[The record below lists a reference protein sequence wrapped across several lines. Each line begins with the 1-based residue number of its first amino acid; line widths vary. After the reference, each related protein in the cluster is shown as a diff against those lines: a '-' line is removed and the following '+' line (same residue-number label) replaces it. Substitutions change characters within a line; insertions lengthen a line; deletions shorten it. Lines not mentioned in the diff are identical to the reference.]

1 MIPNR
6 GASPSPSLR
15 GCRGLSLVELMIALA
30 LGLLLMLAVGTILLA
45 GKQSYR
51 TNDALAEIQETGRF
65 AMEFLRRGVRGAGGS
80 PCGPTETI
88 VNVLNGASSNDPMD
102 FEGAAI
108 MGYEDVSTISDLPG
122 GGPFFTLRAPLDG
135 TDAVL
140 AISAEDALGFSVTGH
155 NPTSAQFKLSR
166 PSEIEKPEADRSQH
180 DLVDGDILM
189 VCDFDHTAIFQVTN
203 ANQSNLTIVH
213 NTGVSGVTPG
223 NCTKGLG
230 SPLDCDNANGTPYTF
245 GDRSQITRMVSRL
258 FYIAENPRGVPSLYR
273 AGFDGQEE
281 LVQGVQDMQ
290 MVYGRDTDGD
300 GSVDRYDPANVLTG
314 ADWEDVVSVRISI
327 LVYSEE
333 RNVLDQ
339 DQTIVFNGS
348 EVTPPDRRLGR
359 VFTSTV
365 ALRNRL

>member
-1 MIPNR
+1 
-6 GASPSPSLR
+6 
-15 GCRGLSLVELMIALA
+15 MIALA
-30 LGLLLMLAVGTILLA
+30 LGLLLMLAVGTIFLA

-80 PCGPTETI
+80 PCGPTKTI
-88 VNVLNGASSNDPMD
+88 VNVLEGVSTHDLMN
-102 FEGAAI
+102 FEGTAI
-108 MGYEDVSTISDLPG
+108 MGYEDVRTNSDLPG
-122 GGPFFTLRAPLDG
+122 SDPFTPRDPLDG

-140 AISAEDALGFSVTGH
+140 AISAEESLGFSVTGH

-166 PSEIEKPEADRSQH
+166 PSEIEKPESDRTQH
-180 DLVDGDILM
+180 DFVDGDILM

-203 ANQSNLTIVH
+203 ANQSNLTVVH

-230 SPLDCDNANGTPYTF
+230 SPLVCDTANGTPYTF
-245 GDRSQITRMVSRL
+245 GDRSRITRMVSRL

-333 RNVLDQ
+333 RNVLDR